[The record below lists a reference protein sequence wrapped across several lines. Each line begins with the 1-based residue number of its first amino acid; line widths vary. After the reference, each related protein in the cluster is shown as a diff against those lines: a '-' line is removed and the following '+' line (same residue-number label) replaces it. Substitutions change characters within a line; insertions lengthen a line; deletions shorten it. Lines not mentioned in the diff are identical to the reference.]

1 MNLSLFVGHNVVP
14 VTKTVFPAGE
24 SCIRIDKH
32 GIYKNSPNVKITME
46 FRNNGD
52 LFDLALLVDAVR
64 REFDAKCDISLYMPY
79 LPYAR
84 QDRVMVAG
92 ESLSIKVVADFINS
106 LGFTTVYCEDIHSDV
121 GVALINNLVHIK
133 QEACAWSL
141 PNFERP
147 ANTILVSP
155 DAGAAKKVFAVA
167 KKLGYNEVV
176 TASKKRDVASGLI
189 LKTMVELPDNFWHKD
204 FLIVDDICDGGR
216 TFIELAKAIKKD
228 VNYSNERICLYV
240 THGIFSAGLEVFDG
254 FIDKIYVHNLMKEE
268 YNEHPLIT
276 IV

>member
-1 MNLSLFVGHNVVP
+1 
-14 VTKTVFPAGE
+14 
-24 SCIRIDKH
+24 
-32 GIYKNSPNVKITME
+32 
-46 FRNNGD
+46 
-52 LFDLALLVDAVR
+52 
-64 REFDAKCDISLYMPY
+64 
-79 LPYAR
+79 
-84 QDRVMVAG
+84 MVAG

-106 LGFTTVYCEDIHSDV
+106 LGFTTVFCEDIHSDV

-133 QEACAWSL
+133 QEACAWNL

-176 TASKKRDVASGLI
+176 TASKERDVATGRIVS
-189 LKTMVELPDNFWHKD
+189 TVVELPDNFELKTY
-204 FLIVDDICDGGR
+204 LIVDDICDGGR
-216 TFIELAKAIKKD
+216 TFIELAKAIKNA
-228 VNYSNERICLYV
+228 VNYNGERICLYV
-240 THGIFSAGLEVFDG
+240 THGIFSAGMDVFNG
-254 FIDKIYVHNLMKEE
+254 YIDKIYVHNLMKEE